1 MDPQQRKLLEVVYES
16 FENAGA
22 TLEEL
27 SGSKT
32 SCFVGCFTNDM
43 RSMTFRDPEY
53 GVPYEMTGSDM
64 TILSNRINYVF
75 DLKGSSMTVDTA
87 CSSSLYALHLACQSL
102 ISAESDAA
110 VVAGSNIINDIGQ
123 HIASVRLGVLSPTS
137 TCHTFDERANGFGRG
152 EGVCA
157 LYIKTLSAAIAN
169 NDPVRAVIR
178 ATAVNSNGKSQ
189 GINHPSSKDQEA
201 VIREAYAKANL
212 RYEDTGWFECHGT
225 GTPVGDPIEV
235 LAAGDVFASGRTPE
249 NPLLLG
255 SIKTN
260 IGHTEGA
267 SGLASIIKAVL
278 SIENNLIPATVGVK
292 RLNPAI
298 DFKGGRLEVVR
309 ATIPWP
315 EKLCKRVSINS
326 FGYGGSNAHCI
337 VESHRI
343 LLGPRDGHAILQTSP
358 DGAHDDTTAC
368 EMTGIT
374 TSQIQRTPKKHLFAL
389 SAHDPHALDKNLD
402 ALAVVADKY
411 SAVDIAYT
419 LARKRSKHRCAAFTT
434 VIESNIES
442 QLIPEKIQ
450 RTSIMATGPLV
461 IAFVFTGQGAQW
473 PGMGYGLIQQYPIVR
488 ETMSILQSAL
498 DALPMPPEWR
508 LVEELSKP
516 VETSRMHETVL
527 AQPLSTALQIA
538 LTVLIQSWG
547 IRAKAVVGHSSG
559 EVAAAFA
566 AGLLTASEA
575 ISVAYYRGIAVN
587 KHGKPGAM
595 MAVGLGPGE
604 VLPYVNDQPVAK
616 QLRLLQFTHVYP
628 RQGSS
633 HVS

>member
-1 MDPQQRKLLEVVYES
+1 MKNETVFDRLPTGSYEPIAIIGMGCRLPGESYSPSKLWDNLLKDGRSAWSEFPKNRFDLNAWYHPSSNRPGSVHTRGGYFLSHDEQLRQFDPSFFGISPLEASAMDPQQRKLLEVVYES

-43 RSMTFRDPEY
+43 RSMTCRDPEY

-75 DLKGSSMTVDTA
+75 DLKGPSMTVDTA

-110 VVAGSNIINDIGQ
+110 VVAGSNVINDIGQ

-157 LYIKTLSAAIAN
+157 IYIKKLSGAIAN
-169 NDPVRAVIR
+169 NDPIRAVIR

-201 VIREAYAKANL
+201 VIREAYGKANL
-212 RYEDTGWFECHGT
+212 GYEDTGWFECHGT

-235 LAAGDVFASGRTPE
+235 LAAGDVFASGRTPD

-278 SIENNLIPATVGVK
+278 SIENDMIPATVGVK
-292 RLNPAI
+292 KLNPAI
-298 DFKGGRLEVVR
+298 DFKGGCLEVVR

-337 VESHRI
+337 VETPRI
-343 LLGPRDGHAILQTSP
+343 LLGPRNGHAISQTSSN
-358 DGAHDDTTAC
+358 GAHDGTTAC

-374 TSQIQRTPKKHLFAL
+374 TFQVQRTPKKYLFAL
-389 SAHDPHALDKNLD
+389 SAHDPHALDRNLD
-402 ALAVVADKY
+402 ALAGVADKY

-419 LARKRSKHRCAAFTT
+419 LARKRSKHRCTAFTT

-442 QLIPEKIQ
+442 QLTPEKIQ
-450 RTSIMATGPLV
+450 RTSMMAT
-461 IAFVFTGQGAQW
+461 
-473 PGMGYGLIQQYPIVR
+473 
-488 ETMSILQSAL
+488 
-498 DALPMPPEWR
+498 
-508 LVEELSKP
+508 
-516 VETSRMHETVL
+516 
-527 AQPLSTALQIA
+527 
-538 LTVLIQSWG
+538 
-547 IRAKAVVGHSSG
+547 
-559 EVAAAFA
+559 
-566 AGLLTASEA
+566 
-575 ISVAYYRGIAVN
+575 
-587 KHGKPGAM
+587 
-595 MAVGLGPGE
+595 
-604 VLPYVNDQPVAK
+604 
-616 QLRLLQFTHVYP
+616 
-628 RQGSS
+628 
-633 HVS
+633 